1 MTEASEI
8 AITELHRAKV
18 PLKAIGHRF
27 GIPEWKV
34 SMIALRRGAEPRHVH
49 SSRDITVKLRGA
61 VYEDLVQMARQQRT
75 SPEVLI
81 REAIAAYL
89 GHDL

>member
-1 MTEASEI
+1 MIEASEI
-8 AITELHRAKV
+8 EITELHRAKV
-18 PLKAIGHRF
+18 PLKTISHRF

-49 SSRDITVKLRGA
+49 SSRDLTLKLRGA
-61 VYEDLVQMARQQRT
+61 VYDDLAQLARRQHT
-75 SPEVLI
+75 SPEVII

-89 GHDL
+89 GHDQ